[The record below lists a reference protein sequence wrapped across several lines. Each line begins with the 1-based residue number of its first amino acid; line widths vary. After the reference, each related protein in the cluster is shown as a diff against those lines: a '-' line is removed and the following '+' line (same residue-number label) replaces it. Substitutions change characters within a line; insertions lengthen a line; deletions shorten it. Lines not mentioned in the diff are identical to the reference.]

1 LEASGTIGQ
10 LLEHI
15 DPNRITSLALS
26 LMPTS
31 TPVAPHAFGGFNHL
45 RRLTL
50 TNITIGSY
58 FLHHLFTTN
67 SPLLKLKHIS
77 YEHREERNIGL
88 VSLIKLL
95 RGAAAGVAF
104 TMRSIDI
111 STVKAYVGSRRDN
124 AKWVFAEWNGRAARE
139 DMIELIRLGKER
151 GITIG
156 GTNVEALEIES
167 KYDQMRWGR
176 R

>member
-1 LEASGTIGQ
+1 
-10 LLEHI
+10 
-15 DPNRITSLALS
+15 
-26 LMPTS
+26 M
-31 TPVAPHAFGGFNHL
+31 
-45 RRLTL
+45 
-50 TNITIGSY
+50 
-58 FLHHLFTTN
+58 
-67 SPLLKLKHIS
+67 
-77 YEHREERNIGL
+77 